1 MTGRSPLHLASV
13 SGRVAAAKELILR
26 GADVSARDEQTYMP
40 LHHAAES
47 GHCQIIELLHENGA
61 DLEAVLK
68 DRRTP
73 LAVATY
79 KACGLLN
86 GVRSNMHSFRIGT
99 LRSCVISWACCAE
112 SQSQNFCISMSPAL
126 LRDLLG
132 HLMQTETIGGA

>member
-13 SGRVAAAKELILR
+13 SGQVAAAKELISR
-26 GADVSARDEQTYMP
+26 GADVSARDVQKYMP
-40 LHHAAES
+40 LHLAAES
-47 GHCQIIELLHENGA
+47 GHCQIIELLHDNGA

-86 GVRSNMHSFRIGT
+86 GVRSDMHSFRTDLVRI
-99 LRSCVISWACCAE
+99 RVISWGGWAD
-112 SQSQNFCISMSPAL
+112 SQLEL
-126 LRDLLG
+126 L
-132 HLMQTETIGGA
+132 Q